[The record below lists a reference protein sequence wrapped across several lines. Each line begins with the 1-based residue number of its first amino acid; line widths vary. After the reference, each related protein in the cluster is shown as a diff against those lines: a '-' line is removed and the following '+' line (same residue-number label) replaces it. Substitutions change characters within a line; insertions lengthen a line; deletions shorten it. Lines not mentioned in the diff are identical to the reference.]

1 MSTNKTSILE
11 AAIALSQT
19 ETVEIERVG
28 ATTGVKLVL
37 DCARSN
43 KHFQVFRGC
52 SGADSPIA
60 EVECRTARADAG
72 SRGTLIYL
80 ALNENQAPGAS
91 EIVAHLGKPKSVEV
105 PLQKA
110 GAAGSAIYV
119 YQIPGGEL
127 RFAIR
132 TGAAER
138 VVSIAIDRT
147 SLAPRVRVRNRLA
160 KWGKADLTPFTA

>member
-19 ETVEIERVG
+19 ETVEIEQVG

-37 DCARSN
+37 DSARCN

-52 SGADSPIA
+52 SGADSPVA
-60 EVECRTARADAG
+60 E
-72 SRGTLIYL
+72 GTLIYL
-80 ALNENQAPGAS
+80 ALNENRAPSAN
-91 EIVAHLGKPKSVEV
+91 EIVARLGKPKSVEV

-110 GAAGSAIYV
+110 GGAGSAIYV

-127 RFAIR
+127 RFAVR
-132 TGAAER
+132 TGAPER
-138 VVSIAIDRT
+138 SLSSAIDRT
-147 SLAPRVRVRNRLA
+147 SQAPRVRVRNRLA

>member
-11 AAIALSQT
+11 AAVALSQT
-19 ETVEIERVG
+19 ETVEIEQVG

-37 DCARSN
+37 DSARSN
-43 KHFQVFRGC
+43 KHFQVFRGR

-60 EVECRTARADAG
+60 EVECRTCRADAG
-72 SRGTLIYL
+72 SKGTLIYL
-80 ALNENQAPGAS
+80 ALNENRAPSAA

-105 PLQKA
+105 PLQKTA
-110 GAAGSAIYV
+110 AAGSAIYV

-127 RFAIR
+127 RFAVR
-132 TGAAER
+132 TGAPER
-138 VVSIAIDRT
+138 ILSIAIDRT
-147 SLAPRVRVRNRLA
+147 SLEPRVRVRNRLA

>member
-28 ATTGVKLVL
+28 AATGVKLVL

-52 SGADSPIA
+52 SGADSAVA
-60 EVECRTARADAG
+60 EVECRTSRADAG
-72 SRGTLIYL
+72 SKGTLIYL
-80 ALNENQAPGAS
+80 ALNESQAPGAS
-91 EIVAHLGKPKSVEV
+91 EIVARLGTPKSVEV

-119 YQIPGGEL
+119 YQIAGGEL
-127 RFAIR
+127 RFAVR
-132 TGAAER
+132 TGAPER
-138 VVSIAIDRT
+138 VLSIAIDRT